1 MTTSNVPA
9 FLVPNIVGDNISLSG
24 TPANSDAAGSPYNII
39 VTADDGYDSTNF
51 TFPLTV
57 VSLNNAPHVV
67 NPAGS
72 LSRIAGSTFYHDC
85 LGSPVFIYDVSAV
98 FEDADGDS
106 FTMTVDHPAT
116 TGTLPSWITFNGIE
130 FTINPSEVGLFNFD
144 IIATDTFGES
154 TTDPFV
160 VEIKNTHPSVIN
172 NPLDS
177 TMFNGTAYSR
187 TIDYLTVFYDPDVIN
202 GYQNFSFLIHDVPS
216 FLVSTTSGTDV
227 TISGSPST
235 GDVGTYTLL
244 LTAADGYAQ
253 KFASFDIVVEI
264 NSPPVASNV
273 TDITVKAQGTT
284 VFDFTNFQISDP
296 DSDVFYDSLWF
307 ANGTSQSD
315 VNWIAFNSGDK

>member
-1 MTTSNVPA
+1 M
-9 FLVPNIVGDNISLSG
+9 
-24 TPANSDAAGSPYNII
+24 
-39 VTADDGYDSTNF
+39 
-51 TFPLTV
+51 
-57 VSLNNAPHVV
+57 
-67 NPAGS
+67 
-72 LSRIAGSTFYHDC
+72 
-85 LGSPVFIYDVSAV
+85 
-98 FEDADGDS
+98 
-106 FTMTVDHPAT
+106 
-116 TGTLPSWITFNGIE
+116 
-130 FTINPSEVGLFNFD
+130 
-144 IIATDTFGES
+144 
-154 TTDPFV
+154 
-160 VEIKNTHPSVIN
+160 IN